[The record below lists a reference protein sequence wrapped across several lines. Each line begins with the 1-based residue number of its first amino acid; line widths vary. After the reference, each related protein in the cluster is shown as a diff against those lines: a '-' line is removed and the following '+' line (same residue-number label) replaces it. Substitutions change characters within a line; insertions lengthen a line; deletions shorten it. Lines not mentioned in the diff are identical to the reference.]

1 MHCVGAKSEVSVR
14 MRNMTAIT
22 SSPAQ
27 TAPHLHPAGFWQG
40 ARDTLPML
48 IGAAPFGV
56 IYGTLAISHGLPVW
70 ATLLMSALVYGG
82 ASQFIAVTLL
92 AAGTSAPII
101 IATTFI
107 VNLRHALYSAALLPA
122 VSALPRSW
130 RAVMAW
136 FLTDETFAIV
146 FHKLD
151 SGEPVRLARFY
162 MGSALAMFG
171 NWLFWTS
178 MGIVLGQSV
187 PGIANWGLEF
197 AMVATFVG
205 IVVPLL
211 KDRSHV
217 AAALAAAAVA
227 IVARGLPFKL
237 GLMAAALVGITVGVL
252 LAPKAQASV
261 EAQP

>member
-1 MHCVGAKSEVSVR
+1 
-14 MRNMTAIT
+14 
-22 SSPAQ
+22 
-27 TAPHLHPAGFWQG
+27 
-40 ARDTLPML
+40 ML

-70 ATLLMSALVYGG
+70 ATFLMSALVYGG

-92 AAGTSAPII
+92 ATGTAAPII

-122 VSALPRSW
+122 VSTLPRSW
-130 RAVMAW
+130 RAGMAW

-151 SGEPVRLARFY
+151 SGEPVHLARFY
-162 MGSALAMFG
+162 MGSALAMFS
-171 NWLFWTS
+171 NWLFWTG
-178 MGIVLGQSV
+178 MGIVLGHSL
-187 PGIANWGLEF
+187 PGIAGWGLEF

-217 AAALAAAAVA
+217 AAALAAAVVA
-227 IVARGLPFKL
+227 IAARELPYKL
-237 GLMAAALVGITVGVL
+237 GLMVAALVGIGVGVL
-252 LAPKAQASV
+252 LAPKA
-261 EAQP
+261 EDKP